1 MGETVRQLGRRA
13 WHHSERVRLRR
24 TRTLAGGIAL
34 SSALLAGC
42 GSSSGGEYDAG
53 VYVPQPSDASAES
66 ADGPGVQDGS
76 SRADS
81 GDGAASPSDARAGDG
96 EVDGEAGAP
105 THLIAYA
112 SGYGPDIQ
120 WLSVNASTG
129 ATAPVGS
136 VASFGSA
143 PSFLAIDAA
152 AKHLYAVDEN
162 TPGQVGAYSID
173 PSTGALTFQNAV
185 ASGGDGPPFVG
196 LDHSGKWVFVANYTS
211 GTVAV
216 LPVNADGSL
225 GAAVDT
231 ESSGAMAHM
240 IAPDPSNRFVFVPC
254 LGADYVAQY
263 LFDSSTGKLTPN
275 ATPHVAAAAGAGP
288 RHIAFH
294 PTLNVAYVVAETAST
309 VTAYAFDPTA
319 GTLSPTQT
327 VSTLPSGFSGTNT
340 AAEIHVHPSGKWLF
354 ASNRGADDIAVFALD
369 ASGAMT
375 PHGFTA
381 SGGTTPRD
389 FSLDPTGAL
398 LYVANQG
405 TGNVVP
411 FRFDATSG
419 TLTSA
424 GAAIS
429 VPSAS
434 FVGFAALP

>member
-1 MGETVRQLGRRA
+1 M
-13 WHHSERVRLRR
+13 ERFVTPAARFS
-24 TRTLAGGIAL
+24 AL
-34 SSALLAGC
+34 SALLAGC
-42 GSSSGGEYDAG
+42 GSSSGSVYDAG
-53 VYVPQPSDASAES
+53 LYVPPPADAAM
-66 ADGPGVQDGS
+66 
-76 SRADS
+76 
-81 GDGAASPSDARAGDG
+81 DGADAGVESGGGGPDSSGGFDSAAEARAGDG
-96 EVDGEAGAP
+96 EAGAP
-105 THLIAYA
+105 VHLVAYA
-112 SGYGPDIQ
+112 SGYGPNIQ
-120 WLSVNASTG
+120 WLSVNVATG

-143 PSFLAIDAA
+143 PSFLAVDAA

-162 TPGQVGAYSID
+162 TPGQVGAYAID
-173 PSTGALTFQNAV
+173 AATGALSFQNAV
-185 ASGGDGPPFVG
+185 ASGGDGPPFVTV
-196 LDHSGKWVFVANYTS
+196 DHSGKWVLVANYTS

-231 ESSGAMAHM
+231 ESPGAMAHM

-263 LFDSSTGKLTPN
+263 LFDASTGKLTPN

-309 VTAYAFDPTA
+309 VTSYAFDTTA

-327 VSTLPSGFSGTNT
+327 ISTLPSGFTGTNT

-354 ASNRGADDIAVFALD
+354 ASNRGDDSIAVFALD
-369 ASGAMT
+369 ATGAMT
-375 PHGFTA
+375 VQGFTP

-389 FSLDPTGAL
+389 FSLDPSGAL
-398 LYVANQG
+398 LYAANQG

-411 FRFDATSG
+411 FRFDASSG
-419 TLTSA
+419 ALTNA
-424 GAAIS
+424 GAA
-429 VPSAS
+429 VTVASAS